1 MTPRLTAVALTAALA
16 GTLAAGCSSGGGIQS
31 LAATGFRAALAHV
44 AATDTTRAYVSYDDT
59 AALVA
64 VAGKD
69 LAPAADDRAHYGQLR
84 GNGVPSLTPYAFV
97 LHDSAGLALF
107 DAKYTI
113 SGGMPPNQVGFVSG
127 GQPADQLTK
136 GFTGLGWHQD
146 GNRLVAPGMADIKD
160 DTLGAA
166 VFSLA
171 QLSAAD
177 GNLRYGSQSAK
188 LDDIGGTP
196 AHSLAD
202 DPLIGALAD
211 CLGPVAAATIDARGT
226 SPAKPHPK
234 AIALGLRAP
243 KQKTDTPH
251 LVACAA
257 FGNADD
263 ATSYRDRVRK
273 ALTTG
278 TSLASNQPWHELL
291 TSPSVADPT
300 GDQHIVAWQ
309 ADAPDHA
316 NLAVDLLAR
325 NDLPALAD
333 CSRLPPAIR
342 AAHSDD
348 C

>member
-1 MTPRLTAVALTAALA
+1 MTPRITAVVLTAALA

-44 AATDTTRAYVSYDDT
+44 AATDATRGYVDYDDT

-69 LAPAADDRAHYGQLR
+69 PAADDPAHYGRLR
-84 GNGVPSLTPYAFV
+84 GSGVPGLVPLASV
-97 LHDSAGLALF
+97 LHDSTGLQLI

-113 SGGMPPNQVGFVSG
+113 SAGAPPNQVGFVSG

-146 GNRLVAPGMADIKD
+146 GNRLVAPGLAGVKD
-160 DTLGAA
+160 DTLGMAA
-166 VFSLA
+166 ISLA

-177 GNLRYGSQSAK
+177 GNLRYGNKSTK
-188 LDDIGGTP
+188 LDDVGGSP
-196 AHSLAD
+196 SHSLAD
-202 DPLIGALAD
+202 DPLIGALAG
-211 CLGPVAAATIDARGT
+211 CLGPVAAATINALGT
-226 SPAKPHPK
+226 SPAKPRPT
-234 AIALGLRAP
+234 AIALGLRTP
-243 KQKTDTPH
+243 QHKTDTPH
-251 LVACAA
+251 LVACVA
-257 FGNADD
+257 FRSADD
-263 ATSYRDRVRK
+263 AARYHNRVRK
-273 ALTTG
+273 ALTEG
-278 TSLASNQPWHELL
+278 HSFASNQPWHELL

-316 NLAVDLLAR
+316 TFAVDLLVR

-333 CSRLPPAIR
+333 CSRLPQAIQ
-342 AAHSDD
+342 AAHPDE